1 MKEYV
6 KEEKAIA
13 GLQRRLEILLMFT
26 RKNQELTTKD
36 IIRKLLRNGDGDD
49 ITDRSVSRNLELL
62 EKAGFLE
69 AVMKNEDDDELGEDA
84 LGPDPKRESR
94 KNCKW
99 RWPIGLDSRLK
110 VFPKLTIG
118 EIIAFRLVELILK
131 PLLPRESYEAIK
143 PYLTAVQKQCDI
155 QPKWQRIN
163 QWEKKVRVIPP
174 AQPLL
179 PPDSPFLEPV
189 REAILEAL
197 FRDLQCQIAYQQI
210 WRDAPTEWTIH
221 PLVYLQR
228 GPAFY
233 LLCMINDYTD
243 VRQLALHRMRS
254 AKVLDSES
262 RKPEGFNYHDY
273 IDQEVERNQ
282 GMGGSHTPIR
292 LVARFWK
299 KAGLHLQETR
309 LSVDQVIENDEDSES
324 HFWLTATVND
334 SAQLR
339 WWLLSFGQNVEV
351 FQPEALRAEMAH
363 HAYWMHQRYTKKNSP
378 AASVPED

>member
-1 MKEYV
+1 MEPSMKNDE
-6 KEEKAIA
+6 KEDAVA
-13 GLQRRLEILLMFT
+13 TLQRRLDILMMFGY
-26 RKNQELTTKD
+26 KNQELTTKE
-36 IIRKLLRNGDGDD
+36 ITKRLRENGDK
-49 ITDRSVSRNLELL
+49 ITDRSVSRNLDLL
-62 EKAGFLE
+62 EKSGLLE
-69 AVMKNEDDDELGEDA
+69 VTKIKQDCDDDDDDSTSKHG
-84 LGPDPKRESR
+84 
-94 KNCKW
+94 CKW
-99 RWPIGLDSRLK
+99 RWPIGMDSRLK
-110 VFPKLTIG
+110 VIPKFSIG
-118 EIIAFRLVELILK
+118 EVIAFRLMELILR
-131 PLLPRESYEAIK
+131 PLLPKESYEAIK

-197 FRDLQCQIAYQQI
+197 FRDRQCRIAYQQI

-233 LLCMINDYTD
+233 LLCLIEDYTD

-262 RKPEGFNYHDY
+262 RKPDGFNYRDY
-273 IDQEVERNQ
+273 IDKEVERNQ
-282 GMGGSHTPIR
+282 GMGGSHAPIR
-292 LVARFWK
+292 LVVRFWK

-309 LSVDQVIENDEDSES
+309 LSTDQVIEDDKDSDA

-334 SAQLR
+334 TAQLR

-351 FQPEALRAEMAH
+351 FQPEGLRAEMAN
-363 HAYWMHQRYTKKNSP
+363 HAYWMHQRYAKKNAP
-378 AASVPED
+378 AASTPED